1 MVSMDSTTA
10 SAELSLPKMMP
21 ASLEGTFTVDN
32 YLSILFQMTLA
43 FGVVFETPLI
53 IAMLAAVGVV
63 TAESLRRWRKYAIV
77 LSFVIGA
84 VLTPAD
90 PISQT
95 LMSVPLVIFYELGII
110 AAVVVGKKRA
120 AAAEAEPVTAGG
132 A

>member
-1 MVSMDSTTA
+1 
-10 SAELSLPKMMP
+10 MMP

-63 TAESLRRWRKYAIV
+63 TAEGLRRWRKYAIV

-95 LMSVPLVIFYELGII
+95 LMSVPLVIFYELGIL

-120 AAAEAEPVTAGG
+120 AAAEAEPVTASG